1 MNSHFNKEIIELIYR
16 TIKPDLVLLFVRDND
31 DLNLV
36 ATIGSDHLVN
46 HHNTPQHK
54 IDECLCGIATRN
66 GKPMYSLDI
75 KTDPSCT
82 WHECKKAGM
91 SSFASL
97 PLLHEDR
104 VIGILGLGSMS
115 SRDFSEHANILEPL
129 AAAITISL
137 KNNILLAEHEKAE
150 EALRQSESRFRQLFE
165 RMNEGVALHRIV
177 LNPDGSPKDYIIED
191 VNRSYVK
198 TLGIRREKVLGKLAT
213 KAYDTD
219 RPPYLAEYSS
229 VVSTGKPVD
238 FEAYFEPLKKQFSI
252 SAIPW
257 DKDGFATIFFDIT
270 SRKKSEEASHKAL
283 AFLETL
289 LKSSPMGI
297 RVFEGDSGNC
307 LLVNQA
313 AADIAGGSI
322 DEMLRQNFK
331 NLFSWQHAGITEVA
345 EKVLTDGIARPIE
358 TELFTTFGKH
368 VAARYFLSRFSVE
381 NKPHLMVIGRDA
393 TEEKRLED
401 QKKQIESQML
411 HVQKL
416 ESLGVLAGGIA
427 HDFNNILMAI
437 IGNADLALMTM
448 TSAPSAS
455 NYIHEIKH
463 AARRAADLAHQM
475 LAYSGKGHFIIEPL
489 DINKSICEIT
499 ALLDVSV
506 SKKATLNLELTDDL
520 PRVKADSTQLC
531 QIIMN
536 LVINASEAIEDNN
549 GNISIHTGVVDCNR
563 SFFSKA
569 WIDDKLPEGK
579 YVYIQVTDTGCGMDK
594 DTQTKLFEPFFTT
607 KFTGRGL
614 GMSAVLGIIR
624 GHKGT
629 ITVHSEP
636 GKGSTFTVYLPAA
649 DCSENS
655 PLTQAVYEQSCL
667 NMTGTILLVDD
678 EEIIRHMVST
688 MLEMFGFKVL
698 MASDGIEA
706 LERYKQSADKIV
718 CVLLDLTMPRMDGE
732 QTFLQLRQ
740 MNPDLPIIIS
750 SGFGEQDIA
759 SKFIEKGLAYFI
771 QKPYQMNKLE
781 QKINEVLG
789 IKLPTP

>member
-1 MNSHFNKEIIELIYR
+1 MSSHFNKEIIELIYK
-16 TIKPDLVLLFVRDND
+16 TVKPDLVLLFVRDND

-36 ATIGSDHLVN
+36 ASIGNDLQVN
-46 HHNTPQHK
+46 QENTPQHK
-54 IDECLCGIATRN
+54 IDECLCGLATRN
-66 GKPMYSLDI
+66 GKPAYSMDI
-75 KTDPSCT
+75 LSDPSCT

-91 SSFASL
+91 RSFASL
-97 PLLHEDR
+97 PLLYDDH
-104 VIGILGLGSMS
+104 VIGILGLGSLS
-115 SRDFSEHANILEPL
+115 PRDFSEHASILEPL
-129 AAAITISL
+129 AEAITISL
-137 KNNILLAEHEKAE
+137 RNNILLAEHEEAE
-150 EALRQSESRFRQLFE
+150 EALRQSENRFRQLFE
-165 RMNEGVALHRIV
+165 KMTEGVALHRIV
-177 LNPDGSPKDYIIED
+177 LNQDGSAKDYIIED
-191 VNRSYVK
+191 VNSSYVK
-198 TLGIRREKVLGKLAT
+198 TLGIFRDKVLGKLAT
-213 KAYDTD
+213 QAYDTD
-219 RPPYLAEYSS
+219 QAPYLTEYSS
-229 VVSTGKPVD
+229 VVSTGKPID
-238 FEAYFEPLKKQFSI
+238 FEVYFEPLQKQFSI

-257 DKDGFATIFFDIT
+257 DKNGFATIFFDIT
-270 SRKKSEEASHKAL
+270 ARKKNEDANSKAL
-283 AFLETL
+283 AFVETL

-313 AADIAGGSI
+313 AADISGGSI
-322 DEMLRQNFK
+322 EEMLRQNFRK
-331 NLFSWQHAGITEVA
+331 LVSWQNAGITEIA

-358 TELFTTFGKH
+358 TELFTTFGKL
-368 VAARYFLSRFSVE
+368 VSARYFLSRFSVE
-381 NKPHLMVIGRDA
+381 DKPHLMVIGRDA

-401 QKKQIESQML
+401 QKKLIESQML

-448 TSAPSAS
+448 TSAQSCG

-475 LAYSGKGHFIIEPL
+475 LAYSGKGHFIIETL

-506 SKKATLNLELTDDL
+506 SKKASLNLELANDL
-520 PRVKADSTQLC
+520 PCIKADSTQLC

-549 GNISIHTGVVDCNR
+549 GNINIQTGVVDCNR

-569 WIDDKLPEGK
+569 WIDDNLPEGK
-579 YVYIQVTDTGCGMDK
+579 YVYVQVTDSGCGM
-594 DTQTKLFEPFFTT
+594 TQNTQAKLFEPFFTT

-636 GKGSTFTVYLPAA
+636 GKGSKFTVYLPAV
-649 DCSENS
+649 DCSEIGT
-655 PLTQAVYEQSCL
+655 LTQASYEQSSL

-698 MASDGIEA
+698 MASDGVEA
-706 LERYKQSADKIV
+706 LERYKQSAGEIV
-718 CVLLDLTMPRMDGE
+718 CVILDLTMPKMDGE
-732 QTFLQLRQ
+732 QTFHQLRRL
-740 MNPDLPIIIS
+740 NPDLPIIIS

-759 SKFIEKGLAYFI
+759 NKFLKNDSAYFI

-789 IKLPTP
+789 IKLPQL